1 MSDDKNAG
9 ADKKAPAAEATEKAA
24 AHTSGWKRVF
34 GRGGRQASPLRR
46 WSVAA
51 MVLVAA
57 IAILAG
63 TVATWTHS
71 VLFNTDKYVETVAA
85 PIGKDPAATQRL
97 ADTVSAKTIEATDFE
112 NRVREVLPP
121 EAQFLASPL
130 TVQVQQFLNT
140 KVAELLQTDTAYNA
154 WLKINATVHE
164 QLVALLRNESNRF
177 IVEGDDVSLSLVPL
191 IARALALVDEYMP
204 SALESR
210 ITIPQIDPEAPYD
223 QQVAELSAALG
234 RPLPA
239 DFGTVVIFKDT
250 NIQQAQQVVRI
261 FDRLVILLWVVAA
274 LLIVLA
280 LVLSP
285 WRLRTLLELALGTL
299 VATLIARAAIK
310 YFENNLLDA
319 ISRQGEQNA
328 ARSVITSLV
337 ANLGSFTTWLLLASA
352 ILAVAAFLGGKP
364 HLIKGAGKG
373 AVKLADRGAGLAS
386 SQMPDAQRMAAT
398 YFDYLRGGGVVVAI
412 IALFFAVGS
421 PAWVIVTLVLLTAW
435 ELLVWWLARRRPATG
450 GGATA

>member
-1 MSDDKNAG
+1 MSDDKNADAG
-9 ADKKAPAAEATEKAA
+9 KKASAPKDTEKADK
-24 AHTSGWKRVF
+24 AHGWTRVF

-164 QLVALLRNESNRF
+164 ELVALLRNESNRF
-177 IVEGDDVSLSLVPL
+177 IVKGDDVSLSLVPL
-191 IARALALVDEYMP
+191 VARALALVDEYMP

-223 QQVAELSAALG
+223 EQVAELSAALG

-250 NIQQAQQVVRI
+250 NIQQAQEVVRI

-364 HLIKGAGKG
+364 HWIKGAGKG
-373 AVKLADRGAGLAS
+373 AAKLADRGAGLAS